1 VEGFSCLHEGNN
13 SIMKV
18 MRLLMTST
26 QRPLLDDLV
35 QFMDPDV
42 FPQDPQACL
51 VLIPYTVKLKRDKSC
66 AGFII
71 RGLNGLDSTRL
82 IQAAHPEIKIVILT
96 VSEEDDDLFEAI
108 KCGAVGYIQKSLD
121 SDQFFDL
128 LDAVLRGEVGM
139 TPTLAGKILH
149 DYARRRHPSPQ
160 PTIEELTPREHEVLE
175 LVAQG
180 ATNAEIAAQLGISEN
195 TVKFHMKNILQK
207 LHASNRAEV
216 VAYALKSGLIP
227 IPPDDLD

>member
-1 VEGFSCLHEGNN
+1 MSVRVLLADDHPLFRDGIMSLLSARDYAVVGQAGNGAEAVRLVEQLH
-13 SIMKV
+13 
-18 MRLLMTST
+18 
-26 QRPLLDDLV
+26 PDLV
-35 QFMDPDV
+35 LMD
-42 FPQDPQACL
+42 
-51 VLIPYTVKLKRDKSC
+51 
-66 AGFII
+66 I
-71 RGLNGLDSTRL
+71 RMPGLNGLDATRL

-160 PTIEELTPREHEVLE
+160 PTIEELTPREYEVLE

-227 IPPDDLD
+227 LPPDDLN